1 MTEHHTGGEQ
11 AAWER
16 EYRIRGRRYGRAPR
30 DLPSLAPGIWVLDA
44 GCGDGK
50 TLAAM
55 ASKGWNIIAIDF
67 SRSALGLC
75 RRNPFAGAVEY
86 VLADATALPFRDE
99 TFDAVFLIHCAGHAQ
114 ETARNTL
121 ASESFRVLRSGG
133 RLFFAGF
140 STADFRADRGTAV
153 DPSTMLKGDGILTHY
168 FTRDEVILLFSPLI
182 PVSVSE
188 ETWSLK
194 IRGRALQRAE
204 IVGEFQRE

>member
-1 MTEHHTGGEQ
+1 MIEHHTGGDQ

-30 DLPSLAPGIWVLDA
+30 QLPSLAPGARVLEA

-55 ASKGWNIIAIDF
+55 ASRDWNILAVDF

-75 RRNPFAGAVEY
+75 RRNPLLGAVEY
-86 VLADATALPFRDE
+86 VLADAAVLPFRDE
-99 TFDAVFLIHCAGHAQ
+99 TFDAVFLTHCAGHAQ
-114 ETARNTL
+114 EQVRNTI
-121 ASESFRVLRSGG
+121 ASESFRTLRSGG

-140 STADFRADRGTAV
+140 STADFRSGRGTAI
-153 DPSTMLKGDGILTHY
+153 DPSTRLKGDGILTHY
-168 FTRDEVILLFSPLI
+168 FTSDEVISLFSPLI
-182 PVSVSE
+182 PVTVSE

-194 IRGRALQRAE
+194 IRGKTLQRAE